1 MGVQYPS
8 YLIHYNKNHSKANGQ
23 FVSGDGDGDG
33 IVNDH
38 SHRSDNG
45 SSGKVMSRQK
55 ARRIRNAGIS
65 LCAASAGL
73 QAVNAA
79 TSYAEI
85 GSNWIHD
92 IATGISAAG
101 VIIGAT
107 QTIRGAVSMGK
118 ASRRGDYS

>member
-1 MGVQYPS
+1 MA
-8 YLIHYNKNHSKANGQ
+8 YLIHYNKNHSTKNGQ
-23 FVSGDGDGDG
+23 FISGDGDGDG
-33 IVNDH
+33 IINDH
-38 SHRSDNG
+38 SHKSSNG

-65 LCAASAGL
+65 LCAASVGL
-73 QAVNAA
+73 QAVNTV

-85 GSNWIHD
+85 GSNWVHD

-101 VIIGAT
+101 LIVGAT